1 MQSIRLE
8 PQKTDRI
15 APTSEAARMDDTSS
29 QSASLASI
37 LALTRKGAY
46 LKSTPGGAEIFSPRN
61 DFTAAIAHIDEQA
74 LSIAMTAGWLRERA
88 NQCWELSEK
97 GVAAMRLVRGGS
109 TGTETAPVAEK
120 ARARRLRPS
129 AVPAENPAESPLGW
143 LRRRRDKDGN
153 SLLSDPQFE
162 AGERLRAD
170 FWFAQMTPRVTA
182 SWSPAASSRRERN
195 AAPGAGVELQDH
207 VVAAKERVHRALK
220 AVGPE
225 LAGILI
231 DVCCHLKGLE
241 DAERAL
247 GWPQRSGK
255 VVLLMAL
262 TRLARH
268 YGLVTEGNGAYS
280 PFQPIRHWGTS
291 DYRPTDERWR

>member
-1 MQSIRLE
+1 MQSICLRPE
-8 PQKTDRI
+8 KTGPI
-15 APTSEAARMDDTSS
+15 AVTPEVARMNDTSS
-29 QSASLASI
+29 QSASLASL
-37 LALTRKGAY
+37 LALTRRGAY

-61 DFTAAIAHIDEQA
+61 DFSAAIAHIDEQA
-74 LSIAMTAGWLRERA
+74 LSVAMTAGWLRERA

-109 TGTETAPVAEK
+109 TGTETAPVAER

-129 AVPAENPAESPLGW
+129 AVPAENLAESPLIW

-153 SLLSDPQFE
+153 SLLSDPQFQ

-182 SWSPAASSRRERN
+182 SWNPAASSRRERN
-195 AAPGAGVELQDH
+195 AASGAGVELQDH

-231 DVCCHLKGLE
+231 DVCCHLRGLE
-241 DAERAL
+241 YAERTL
-247 GWPQRSGK
+247 GWPQRSAK
-255 VVLLMAL
+255 VVLQLAL

-268 YGLVTEGNGAYS
+268 YGLLTDGSEGYFPG
-280 PFQPIRHWGTS
+280 QQIRHWGVP
-291 DYRPTDERWR
+291 DYRPTAELWR